1 MDPIEPAI
9 GDADLTICDR
19 EPIHIP
25 GAIQPH
31 GVLLVLAEPDLRI
44 LQASASL
51 RTHVGLNPATMLGQ
65 ALALLLDDPSH
76 DIVLDSLG
84 RDLAEPQYLPVLVT
98 STGRR
103 FEALIHRTPAGVILE
118 LEPDAGNATLDI
130 TRLLRDTL
138 AEVHRAPTLIAVCQ
152 AAAER
157 LRDLTGF
164 DRVMVYRYRPDDAGT
179 VIAEAMRDDLPPYLG
194 LTYPASDIPKP
205 VRQLFLLN
213 ALRVRKGGEDAASPL
228 IPALNPATGE
238 PLDMSRC
245 VLRATAPIH
254 LEYLHN
260 MGVSASLTLSI
271 VQSGRLWGMFACHH
285 AEPRYVPHAHRL
297 ACQALGHLLA
307 LQIEAKQLA
316 EETAGQ
322 LRSHDW
328 LLRALHAAAGSTG
341 LVEALERLGP
351 SLSEIVNADGVVIR
365 SGGRMVVF
373 GSTPDPEQI
382 AELIAWRR
390 RVQPACVFET
400 SALGRQ
406 FPPAEAFADRGSGI
420 LALPLSADAGDWIIW
435 FRGELV
441 RTVSWAG
448 EPRHPVPDPAK
459 GERISPRKSFAAWA
473 EAVRGQS
480 EAWTTAEIAFVQ
492 TLHRALLDV
501 VAGRSGQAGG

>member
-213 ALRVRKGGEDAASPL
+213 ALRVRKGGEDAASP
-228 IPALNPATGE
+228 
-238 PLDMSRC
+238 
-245 VLRATAPIH
+245 
-254 LEYLHN
+254 
-260 MGVSASLTLSI
+260 
-271 VQSGRLWGMFACHH
+271 
-285 AEPRYVPHAHRL
+285 
-297 ACQALGHLLA
+297 
-307 LQIEAKQLA
+307 
-316 EETAGQ
+316 
-322 LRSHDW
+322 
-328 LLRALHAAAGSTG
+328 
-341 LVEALERLGP
+341 
-351 SLSEIVNADGVVIR
+351 
-365 SGGRMVVF
+365 
-373 GSTPDPEQI
+373 
-382 AELIAWRR
+382 
-390 RVQPACVFET
+390 
-400 SALGRQ
+400 
-406 FPPAEAFADRGSGI
+406 
-420 LALPLSADAGDWIIW
+420 
-435 FRGELV
+435 
-441 RTVSWAG
+441 
-448 EPRHPVPDPAK
+448 
-459 GERISPRKSFAAWA
+459 
-473 EAVRGQS
+473 
-480 EAWTTAEIAFVQ
+480 
-492 TLHRALLDV
+492 
-501 VAGRSGQAGG
+501 

>member
-1 MDPIEPAI
+1 
-9 GDADLTICDR
+9 
-19 EPIHIP
+19 
-25 GAIQPH
+25 
-31 GVLLVLAEPDLRI
+31 
-44 LQASASL
+44 
-51 RTHVGLNPATMLGQ
+51 
-65 ALALLLDDPSH
+65 
-76 DIVLDSLG
+76 
-84 RDLAEPQYLPVLVT
+84 
-98 STGRR
+98 
-103 FEALIHRTPAGVILE
+103 
-118 LEPDAGNATLDI
+118 
-130 TRLLRDTL
+130 
-138 AEVHRAPTLIAVCQ
+138 
-152 AAAER
+152 
-157 LRDLTGF
+157 
-164 DRVMVYRYRPDDAGT
+164 
-179 VIAEAMRDDLPPYLG
+179 
-194 LTYPASDIPKP
+194 
-205 VRQLFLLN
+205 
-213 ALRVRKGGEDAASPL
+213 
-228 IPALNPATGE
+228 
-238 PLDMSRC
+238 MSRC

-492 TLHRALLDV
+492 TLHRALLNI